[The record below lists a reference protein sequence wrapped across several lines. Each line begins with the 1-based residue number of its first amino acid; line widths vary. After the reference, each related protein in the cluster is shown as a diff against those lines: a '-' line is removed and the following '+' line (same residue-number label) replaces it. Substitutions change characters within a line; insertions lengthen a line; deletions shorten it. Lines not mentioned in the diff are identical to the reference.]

1 LTLIPAHA
9 AARRVALPPR
19 VRPAAGCTARASSRT
34 WIAAAIVT
42 VAVLL
47 AASGPASGQAPLGRK
62 CQICHGRPD
71 FKVVRPDG
79 RVEFLYVDPA
89 AIASSVHAGRECED
103 CHADITEIPHAP
115 GAAKVICTRC
125 HFKGNPSGA
134 PQTDRYRD
142 YSESVHGVEA
152 QAGNPRAPVCQD
164 CHGSHHIL
172 AAADTASSVHKTQV
186 PALCGS
192 CHLEQYAEYRT
203 SVHGTALMEEGLLD
217 APACTDCHGEHRIL
231 RHTAP
236 SSSVYP
242 TNVGS
247 TCAVCH
253 AAESIMS
260 KYGIETAQVETY
272 QESYH
277 GIAGKF
283 GERTV
288 ANCASCHGVHDIR
301 PKEDPRSLVN
311 IANIPTTCGKCHPG
325 ANANFARGKI
335 HVQPRSKESG
345 AIYYVSNA
353 FKWLTITVIFGL
365 VVHIILDFNR
375 KRRSRKRS
383 G

>member
-1 LTLIPAHA
+1 LKSAFAHTRTRQVSHP
-9 AARRVALPPR
+9 RRI
-19 VRPAAGCTARASSRT
+19 RPAAGRVRDSLRVLG
-34 WIAAAIVT
+34 AAAIAVT
-42 VAVLL
+42 VVSL
-47 AASGPASGQAPLGRK
+47 AATCRAYGQAPPERK
-62 CQICHGRPD
+62 CLICHGRPD

-79 RVEFLYVDPA
+79 RVEVLYVDPA
-89 AIASSVHAGRECED
+89 SIASSVHAGHECED

-115 GAAKVICTRC
+115 GAAKVLCTRC
-125 HFKGNPSGA
+125 HFKGNPAGA

-152 QAGNPRAPVCQD
+152 KAGNPRAPMCQD
-164 CHGSHHIL
+164 CHGSHRIL
-172 AAADTASSVHKTQV
+172 AAADTASSVYKTQV
-186 PALCGS
+186 PELCGS

-203 SVHGTALMEEGLLD
+203 SVHGTALIDEGFLD
-217 APACTDCHGEHRIL
+217 APACTDCHGEHKIL

-242 TNVGS
+242 TNVGG
-247 TCAVCH
+247 TCAACH

-272 QESYH
+272 EESYH

-311 IANIPTTCGKCHPG
+311 VANIPTTCGKCHPG

-375 KRRSRKRS
+375 KRRSRS
-383 G
+383 N

>member
-1 LTLIPAHA
+1 MMLTS
-9 AARRVALPPR
+9 
-19 VRPAAGCTARASSRT
+19 ARASAARIILPPSLRPSGRRGSPDLFRA
-34 WIAAAIVT
+34 WRALAAVILAVVLAAA
-42 VAVLL
+42 
-47 AASGPASGQAPLGRK
+47 GQAWGELPPERK

-71 FKVVRPDG
+71 FKVLRPDG
-79 RVEFLYVDPA
+79 RVERLYVDPDV
-89 AIASSVHAGRECED
+89 IASSAHAGRECED

-115 GAAKVICTRC
+115 GAERVICTRC
-125 HFKGNPSGA
+125 HFAGNPSGA
-134 PQTDRYRD
+134 PQTDMYKD

-152 QAGNPRAPVCQD
+152 REGNPRAPVCQD
-164 CHGSHHIL
+164 CHGSHGVR
-172 AAADTASSVHKTQV
+172 APADTASTVYKTRV
-186 PALCGS
+186 PELCGS
-192 CHLEQYAEYRT
+192 CHLESYADYRT
-203 SVHGTALMEEGLLD
+203 SVHGVALIDEGHLD

-231 RHTAP
+231 RHTLP
-236 SSSVYP
+236 GSSVYP
-242 TNVGS
+242 TNVGR

-253 AAESIMS
+253 AAEAIMS

-272 QESYH
+272 EESYH

-311 IANIPTTCGKCHPG
+311 IANIPRTCGKCHPG

-335 HVQPRSKESG
+335 HVEPKSKESG

-353 FKWLTITVIFGL
+353 FKWLTITVILSL

-383 G
+383 H